1 MNRNFILLFCLFF
14 SLTPQLLF
22 AGNKHYLISAEDKNW
37 VATFKKQINQHL
49 ASKSISD
56 TLYIDFSG
64 GIYSLNESLKILG
77 GKSLKQNAP
86 IIISG
91 SGKMILT
98 GAKTLDNSFFKAIT
112 DNSTKK
118 RIISIEAQ
126 QKVLEF
132 DLKKAGITDLGEIKC
147 IGFNRSAGIAPPQL
161 FYNGKRMTLA
171 RYPNAGDP
179 NLLKNRTTIIP
190 IKKIVNKGLNK
201 VEMPL
206 DESLKSTSTGTG
218 GSFLYS
224 DSRIEK
230 WNEAKDVWV
239 DGIFSRDWS
248 WSLNK
253 VHKIDTENKTI
264 TLEFDEKYDLT
275 AEHSFFF
282 ACNLLEE
289 IDVPGEYFID
299 RTSGK
304 LYFYPPTDF
313 DVKTSKVELSTN
325 SQEFISLEKVSNIR
339 FENLIFEFGRYRA
352 ASLVDCK
359 NIVFKNC
366 EFQNFG
372 ISALSIKGTNNLI
385 DNCLI
390 HSIGGTAIAL
400 DGGNFETLEKANN
413 TVKDCE
419 ISDWAFYNRVYTP
432 AVALSGVGNNIIGNK
447 MYNAPHGAIT
457 ISGNDHLIE
466 NNEISKVL
474 LEFMDFGAI
483 YAFLGKNQL
492 MRGHIIRS
500 NYFHDIGAI
509 GDRIFA
515 IYADEGT
522 TGWTI
527 DNNLF
532 YKIGN
537 KGSRIAAVYGNTCTY
552 THVTN
557 NLFLDCNETF
567 DLSFHFS
574 TWGKKRLD
582 YFKKEWAKQY
592 GENAVFPP
600 VYLVHYPELKHFNSD
615 ERIFVTSNSF
625 TCNSIGNFSIPL
637 SHKNYFTTRNGST
650 DSDKYVVSADNKF
663 TFDNSLTAF
672 LDKWNSTSDKK
683 SVRNSI
689 PSELTKYLYIKK

>member
-14 SLTPQLLF
+14 SLTAQILF
-22 AGNKHYLISAEDKNW
+22 AGNKHYLISTEDKNW
-37 VATFKKQINQHL
+37 VGTFKKLIKSHL
-49 ASKSISD
+49 TEPNSD
-56 TLYIDFSG
+56 TLYIDFKSG
-64 GIYSLNESLKILG
+64 VYSLNESIKIWG
-77 GKSLKQNAP
+77 GKSEKQNVP

-91 SGKMILT
+91 NERVILT
-98 GAKTLDNSFFKAIT
+98 GAKTLDKHFFKAIS
-112 DNSTKK
+112 DNYTKN
-118 RIISIEAQ
+118 RIISTEAQ

-132 DLKKAGITDLGEIKC
+132 DLKKGGITDLGEIKC
-147 IGFNRSAGIAPPQL
+147 IGFNRSSGIAPPML
-161 FYNGKRMTLA
+161 FCNGNRMTLA

-179 NLLKNRTTIIP
+179 NLLKNRTTIIA

-206 DESLKSTSTGTG
+206 DESVKSTSSGTG

-230 WNEAKDVWV
+230 WKEAKDVWL
-239 DGIFSRDWS
+239 DGVFSRDWS

-253 VHKIDTENKTI
+253 VNKIDTENKTI

-304 LYFYPPTDF
+304 LYFYPPVDF
-313 DVKTSKVELSTN
+313 DVNTSKIELSTN
-325 SQEFISLEKVSNIR
+325 SQEFMSLEKVSNIR

-372 ISALSIKGTNNLI
+372 ISALSIRGTNNLI

-390 HSIGGTAIAL
+390 HSIGGMAISL
-400 DGGNFETLEKANN
+400 DGGNFETLTKANN
-413 TVKDCE
+413 TVKDCD

-432 AVALSGVGNNIIGNK
+432 AIALSGVGNNIIGNK

-457 ISGNDHLIE
+457 ISGNDHKIE
-466 NNEISKVL
+466 KNDISNVL
-474 LEFMDFGAI
+474 LEFADFGAI

-492 MRGHIIRS
+492 MRGDTIRG
-500 NYFHDIGAI
+500 NYFHNIGAL
-509 GDRIFA
+509 GDKVYA

-522 TGWTI
+522 AGWTI
-527 DNNLF
+527 DQNLF

-552 THVTN
+552 TYVSN
-557 NLFLDCNETF
+557 NLFLECNETF

-600 VYLVHYPELKHFNSD
+600 VYLIHYPELNHFMKD

-625 TCNSIGNFSIPL
+625 TGNTIGNFSIPL
-637 SHKNYFTTRNGST
+637 SHKNYFTTRNGSS
-650 DSDKYVVSADNKF
+650 DSDKYIYSVENKF
-663 TFDNSLTAF
+663 TSDNSSTSF

-683 SVRNSI
+683 SLQNSI
-689 PSELTKYLYIKK
+689 PSDLIKYLYIKK

>member
-1 MNRNFILLFCLFF
+1 MNRILIILFCLFCNF
-14 SLTPQLLF
+14 SSQILF
-22 AGNKHYLISAEDKNW
+22 AGNKHSIISAEDKNW
-37 VATFKKQINQHL
+37 FGTFKKLINQHFTV
-49 ASKSISD
+49 SSSD
-56 TLYIDFSG
+56 TLYINFNNG
-64 GIYSLNESLKILG
+64 VYSLNECIKISG
-77 GKSLKQNAP
+77 GKSEKQNAR

-91 SGKMILT
+91 NEKVIIT
-98 GAKTLDNSFFKAIT
+98 GAKTLDNHLFKPIT
-112 DNSTKK
+112 NNSIKT
-118 RIISIEAQ
+118 RIISKNAQ

-132 DLKKAGITDLGEIKC
+132 DLKKAGINDLGEIKC
-147 IGFNRSAGIAPPQL
+147 IGFNRIAGIAAPQL
-161 FYNGKRMTLA
+161 FCNGNRMTLA

-179 NLLKNRTTIIP
+179 NLLKNRTTTIP

-206 DESLKSTSTGTG
+206 DENVKSTSTGTG

-230 WNEAKDVWV
+230 WKEAKDVWV

-253 VHKIDTENKTI
+253 VNKIDTDNKTI

-289 IDVPGEYFID
+289 IDVPGEYYID

-325 SQEFISLEKVSNIR
+325 SQEFISIENVSNIR
-339 FENLIFEFGRYRA
+339 FENLNLEFGRYRA
-352 ASLVDCK
+352 VSLVNCE

-372 ISALSIKGTNNLI
+372 ISALSIKGSNNLI

-390 HSIGGTAIAL
+390 HSIGGTAISL
-400 DGGNFETLEKANN
+400 DGGSFETLTKANN
-413 TVKDCE
+413 CVKDCD
-419 ISDWAFYNRVYTP
+419 ISDWAYYNRVYTP
-432 AVALSGVGNNIIGNK
+432 AIALSGVGNNVIGNK

-457 ISGNDHLIE
+457 ISGNNHLIE
-466 NNEISKVL
+466 KNEISNVL
-474 LEFMDFGAI
+474 LEFADFGAI

-492 MRGHIIRS
+492 MRGDTIRG
-500 NYFHDIGAI
+500 NYFHDIGAL
-509 GDRIFA
+509 GDKVYA

-522 TGWTI
+522 SGWTI
-527 DNNLF
+527 DQNLF

-552 THVTN
+552 THVSN

-592 GENAVFPP
+592 GENYIFPP
-600 VYLVHYPELKHFNSD
+600 VYLAHYPELRNFKTD
-615 ERIFVTSNSF
+615 ERVFVNTNSF
-625 TCNSIGNFSIPL
+625 TGNTIGNFSIPL
-637 SHKNYFTTRNGST
+637 SHKNYFTTRNGTS
-650 DSDKYVVSADNKF
+650 DSDKYVISADNKF
-663 TFDNSLTAF
+663 TFDNSLSTF

-683 SVRNSI
+683 SLQNSI
-689 PSELTKYLYIKK
+689 PSSLSKYLYINK